1 MNPRSVDRR
10 LDMQIPGRM
19 KETAVCAVS
28 NQTNPATDGEI
39 NAAVSDQVSPV
50 TDRCR
55 GSQRYTSAQPH
66 GEGAQAFPINPM
78 KELSEEIAHM
88 IYYEIERH
96 VFVTPIHRPLSSA
109 TVQISSYHRPTF
121 FSLDEY
127 PRKASGPASHH
138 LCCLE
143 LQVLARVHANN

>member
-1 MNPRSVDRR
+1 MLGHVGMNPRSVDRR

-88 IYYEIERH
+88 IYYEIERRLCH
-96 VFVTPIHRPLSSA
+96 SNIQTLIICNRPNLFKPS
-109 TVQISSYHRPTF
+109 TDV
-121 FSLDEY
+121 LL
-127 PRKASGPASHH
+127 PR
-138 LCCLE
+138 
-143 LQVLARVHANN
+143 